1 MSCGEF
7 IDTVLLIAL
16 PASGKSEVRKYLRNL
31 PREDRVRDFH
41 VSDTAQLDD
50 FPYVAFLAKVDMARE
65 AMGLPRAFYEYENG
79 RFIVQEDWGLL
90 LRLVSDDY
98 HILKNDLPTPAADCE
113 ALFDRIDGHRRDLGC
128 PEVFSVMEPAQR
140 RELAERMQSGMEFLI
155 EEQWGR
161 REGSVAGKT
170 IVMECARG
178 GADGAT
184 MPLDPPA
191 GYAFSL
197 ANHRPEVLE
206 NAAVLY
212 IKVTPE
218 ESRRKNKARYVPGME
233 DSDLHH
239 SAPDVVMYNDY
250 GCDDVQWLI
259 DNAAR
264 PHTIRLHA
272 HGRDWDLPIAV
283 FDNTDDKTTFLHA
296 DPADWKP
303 EHVQA
308 VRDGLYGPMQGLW
321 KAYQALHQG

>member
-1 MSCGEF
+1 MPTGAF
-7 IDTVLLIAL
+7 IDTILLIAL

-31 PREDRVRDFH
+31 PTADRIRDFH
-41 VSDTAQLDD
+41 VADTAQLDD
-50 FPYVAFLAKVDMARE
+50 FPYVAFLAKVDEERE
-65 AMGLPRAFYEYENG
+65 ARGLPRAFYEYKNG
-79 RFIVQEDWGLL
+79 RFVFQPDWGLL

-98 HILKNDLPTPAADCE
+98 HVLKNDLPTPPADCL
-113 ALFDRIDGHRRDLGC
+113 ALFERIDGHRRDLGG
-128 PEVFSVMEPAQR
+128 PEVFSAMAPEAR
-140 RELAERMQSGMEFLI
+140 LELADALQPAVDFLI

-161 REGSVAGKT
+161 REGTVAGKT

-178 GADGAT
+178 GPDGAS
-184 MPLDPPA
+184 MPLAPPA

-218 ESRRKNKARYVPGME
+218 ESRRKNKARFVPGME

-259 DNAAR
+259 DSAAVAN
-264 PHTIRLHA
+264 TIRLQA

-296 DPADWKP
+296 EVADWKP

-321 KAYQALHQG
+321 KAYQALREG

>member
-1 MSCGEF
+1 MSSGEF
-7 IDTVLLIAL
+7 IDTILLIAL
-16 PASGKSEVRKYLRNL
+16 PASGKSEVRKFLRNL
-31 PREDRVRDFH
+31 PREDRIRDFH

-50 FPYVAFLAKVDMARE
+50 FPYVAFLGKVDQERE
-65 AMGLPRAFYEYENG
+65 KLGLARAFYIAKNE
-79 RFIVQEDWGLL
+79 RFLVQDDWGLL

-98 HILKNDLPTPAADCE
+98 VILKNDLPTPAADCL
-113 ALFDRIDGHRRDLGC
+113 ALFERIDGHRADMKQ
-128 PEVFSVMEPAQR
+128 PVVFSPMAPAQR
-140 RELAERMQSGMEFLI
+140 QQLATILQPAMDHLI

-170 IVMECARG
+170 TVMECARG
-178 GADGAT
+178 GADGAD
-184 MPLDPPA
+184 MPLEAPA

-197 ANHRPEVLE
+197 ANHRPEVLA

-218 ESRRKNKARYVPGME
+218 ESRRKNKARYIPGLE

-239 SAPDVVMYNDY
+239 SAPDVVMFNDY

-259 DNAAR
+259 DNAAV
-264 PHTIRLHA
+264 PNTIRLHA
-272 HGRDWDLPIAV
+272 HGRDWNLPIAV

-296 DPADWKP
+296 DPSEWQP

-308 VRDGLYGPMQGLW
+308 VRDGLYEPMQGLW
-321 KAYQALHQG
+321 KAYQAPRHD

>member
-31 PREDRVRDFH
+31 PREDRIRDFH

-50 FPYVAFLAKVDMARE
+50 FPYVAFLAKVDEARE
-65 AMGLPRAFYEYENG
+65 EMGLARAFYEYKNG

-98 HILKNDLPTPAADCE
+98 AILKADEPTPAADCD
-113 ALFDRIDGHRRDLGC
+113 ALFTRIDGHRRDLGC

-140 RELAERMQSGMEFLI
+140 AELVERMKEGMEFLI
-155 EEQWGR
+155 HEQWGR
-161 REGSVAGKT
+161 REGTVAGKT
-170 IVMECARG
+170 VVMECARG
-178 GADGAT
+178 GADGAD
-184 MPLDPPA
+184 MPLQPPA

-197 ANHRPEVLE
+197 GNHRPEVLA

-218 ESRRKNKARYVPGME
+218 ESRRKNKARYVPGLE

-250 GCDDVQWLI
+250 GCDDIQWLI
-259 DNAAR
+259 DNAVV
-264 PHTIRLHA
+264 PNTIRLHA

-296 DPADWKP
+296 DVAEWKP

-308 VRDGLYGPMQGLW
+308 VRDGLYEPMQGLW
-321 KAYQALHQG
+321 KAYQALRKG

>member
-128 PEVFSVMEPAQR
+128 PEVFSVLEPAQR
-140 RELAERMQSGMEFLI
+140 AELAERMQEGMAFLI

-178 GADGAT
+178 GADGAS

-197 ANHRPEVLE
+197 GNHRPEVLA

-218 ESRRKNKARYVPGME
+218 ESRRKNKARFVPGME

-259 DNAAR
+259 DNAVV
-264 PHTIRLHA
+264 PNTIRIHA

-296 DPADWKP
+296 DVAAWKP

-308 VRDGLYGPMQGLW
+308 VRDGLYEPMKGLW
-321 KAYQALHQG
+321 AAYQALRKA

>member
-1 MSCGEF
+1 MSSGKF
-7 IDTVLLIAL
+7 IDTILLIAL
-16 PASGKSEVRKYLRNL
+16 PASGKSEVRKFLRNL
-31 PREDRVRDFH
+31 PRETRIRDFH

-50 FPYVAFLAKVDMARE
+50 FPYVAFLAKVDEERE
-65 AMGLPRAFYEYENG
+65 ARGMARAFYRAKND
-79 RFIVQEDWGLL
+79 RFVFQPDWGLL

-98 HILKNDLPTPAADCE
+98 HILKNDLPTPTADCL
-113 ALFDRIDGHRRDLGC
+113 ALFERIDGHRRDLDG
-128 PEVFSVMEPAQR
+128 PEVFSVMSTAARE
-140 RELAERMQSGMEFLI
+140 ELASALQPAMDHLI
-155 EEQWGR
+155 QEQWGR

-178 GADGAT
+178 GADGAD

-197 ANHRPEVLE
+197 ANHRPEVLQ

-239 SAPDVVMYNDY
+239 SAPDVVMYEDY
-250 GCDDVQWLI
+250 GCDDIAWLI

-264 PHTIRLHA
+264 PHTIRLNA
-272 HGRDWDLPIAV
+272 HGRNWDLPIAV

-296 DPADWKP
+296 DVSTWQP
-303 EHVQA
+303 EHVQT
-308 VRDGLYGPMQGLW
+308 VHDGLYGPMQGLW
-321 KAYQALHQG
+321 TAYQERMN

>member
-1 MSCGEF
+1 MPSGQF
-7 IDTVLLIAL
+7 IDTILLIAL
-16 PASGKSEVRKYLRNL
+16 PASGKSEVRKFLRNL
-31 PREDRVRDFH
+31 PTADRIRDFH
-41 VSDTAQLDD
+41 VADTAQLDD
-50 FPYVAFLAKVDMARE
+50 FPYVAFLAKVDEERE
-65 AMGLPRAFYEYENG
+65 ARGLPRAFYEYKNG
-79 RFIVQEDWGLL
+79 RFIFQPDWGLL

-98 HILKNDLPTPAADCE
+98 HILKNDLPTPTADCL
-113 ALFDRIDGHRRDLGC
+113 ALFERIDGHRRDLNG
-128 PEVFSVMEPAQR
+128 PEVFSAMAPEAR
-140 RELAERMQSGMEFLI
+140 RELADAMQPAMDFLI

-161 REGSVAGKT
+161 REGVVANKT

-178 GADGAT
+178 GADGSA
-184 MPLDPPA
+184 MPLEPPA

-250 GCDDVQWLI
+250 GCDDIQWLI
-259 DNAAR
+259 DNAFE
-264 PHTIRLHA
+264 PNTIRIHA

-296 DPADWKP
+296 DVAAWKP
-303 EHVQA
+303 EHVKL

-321 KAYQALHQG
+321 KAYQAR

>member
-1 MSCGEF
+1 MSTGEF

-16 PASGKSEVRKYLRNL
+16 PASGKSEVRKFLRNL
-31 PREDRVRDFH
+31 PTEARVRDFH

-50 FPYVAFLAKVDMARE
+50 FPYVAFLAKVDEERE
-65 AMGLPRAFYEYENG
+65 ARGLPRAFYEFKHG
-79 RFIVQEDWGLL
+79 RFIFQPDWGLL

-98 HILKNDLPTPAADCE
+98 HILKNDLPTPAADCL
-113 ALFDRIDGHRRDLGC
+113 ALFERIDGHRRDLGG
-128 PEVFSVMEPAQR
+128 PEVFSVMATEAR
-140 RELAERMQSGMEFLI
+140 AELADAMKPAAEFLI

-161 REGSVAGKT
+161 REGTVAGKT

-178 GADGAT
+178 GADGST

-250 GCDDVQWLI
+250 GCDDVAWLI
-259 DNAAR
+259 ENAAK
-264 PHTIRLHA
+264 PNTIRLHA

-296 DPADWKP
+296 DVADWKP
-303 EHVQA
+303 EHVKV

-321 KAYQALHQG
+321 QAYQARKG

>member
-1 MSCGEF
+1 MPSGAF
-7 IDTVLLIAL
+7 IDTILLIAL
-16 PASGKSEVRKYLRNL
+16 PASGKSEVRKFLRNL
-31 PREDRVRDFH
+31 PREDRIRDFH

-50 FPYVAFLAKVDMARE
+50 FPYVAFLAKVDEERE
-65 AMGLPRAFYEYENG
+65 ARGLPRAFYEYKNG

-98 HILKNDLPTPAADCE
+98 LILKNDLPTPPADGL
-113 ALFDRIDGHRRDLGC
+113 ALFERIDGHRRDLGC
-128 PEVFSVMEPAQR
+128 PEVFSVMAREAR
-140 RELAERMQSGMEFLI
+140 LELADALQPAVEFLI

-161 REGSVAGKT
+161 RSGTVAGKT

-178 GADGAT
+178 GADGAE
-184 MPLDPPA
+184 MPLQPPA

-259 DNAAR
+259 DNAAV
-264 PHTIRLHA
+264 PNTIRLHA
-272 HGRDWDLPIAV
+272 HGRHWDLPIAV
-283 FDNTDDKTTFLHA
+283 FDNTDDKTTFQHA
-296 DPADWKP
+296 DVADWKP
-303 EHVQA
+303 EHVAA
-308 VRDGLYGPMQGLW
+308 VRDGLFGPMQGLW
-321 KAYQALHQG
+321 KAYQALRHG